1 MNFAIE
7 VPAEAN
13 PLTNQTLFHVLQ
25 SASSNDQQQVKTGAQ
40 QLQNWEKSPGF
51 YSSLQS
57 LVLDKSLPFE
67 VRYLSIIQLKNGID
81 KYWRKTAAN
90 AIKKE
95 EKDLIRSRC
104 LESGIDEPDRRLALQ
119 TSIVIAKITRYEY
132 PHDWP
137 DVLESIL
144 EHLRPSL
151 GSNPNSPP
159 LSRTLLILLYI
170 IKELSTAKL
179 QRSRASLQ
187 SAAPNIVKVV
197 GNIYVERV
205 KIWIAF
211 LTTGGDDEGGALESI
226 ETSLL
231 ALQVLRRLIVSG
243 YNFPNRQ
250 TEIQDIWR
258 ILVSHFGQMLTLIH
272 ESSSVLGANPRKLI
286 ANHLIQI
293 SKLHINTAQSHPA
306 GYALLPDS
314 TGLVRAYWGLAR
326 QFGETLGS
334 QTPTLSAKIG
344 SDGDAEE
351 SEGASAM
358 EKLTLKGLLLI
369 RACLRM
375 VFNPVQTFRYQ
386 KDEDKEERKK
396 SKELMR
402 NDLLSGGFACEV
414 METLVTR
421 FFVFTPRDLKEWEEE
436 PDEWEKTQ
444 EGAGSDWEFSVR
456 SCSEK
461 LFLDLM
467 ISYKEILMQPLLTVF
482 GNVATV
488 QNTEVLLKDSIYAA
502 IGLAAPVLERNLDF
516 DFGYFLNNTLLQEVQ
531 IQQPGYNILRRRA
544 AVILGQWLTVK
555 EGLNRPLVYQIFQ
568 HLLDKEEQLND
579 QVVRV
584 TAGRQLKNVIDPFE
598 FAAESFMPY
607 VPNILGRLMALIEEV
622 ELPDT
627 KMALLNTISV
637 IVTRMEQHIS
647 PFADQI
653 ISLLPPL
660 WDQAGGE
667 YLMKQSILGILSA
680 LATSMQAESR
690 RYHPLII
697 PLIQS
702 SIEPSSES
710 KVYLLEDALE
720 LWSTVLG
727 QTPSPAS
734 SDVVSLVQY
743 LFPMFEVASETLR
756 KALEIT
762 ELYIYLIPS
771 EFLTSAALLFNP
783 FGPLLVSVKPE
794 ASGMVTSLVELLIR
808 SADRLGGVS
817 AVRDLTQLMVSSNFL
832 STLLVSLHNAYL
844 AHQTSGPNRTKPS
857 IDGIIETDYL
867 NVCARL
873 AVASPSLFVS
883 ALDTTI
889 ASSMPH
895 GDQPSE
901 TPIEWLLTE
910 WFSHMDNIGHPAHK
924 KLSCLAL
931 TSFLET
937 GQPWI
942 LSRLQSLMTIWT
954 DVVTELVVDA
964 SLEEG
969 KVDYRDS
976 LVYNDPNA
984 QKPDGPEAPADE
996 RRRVLGYEDPV
1007 HRIDVRVFI
1016 REKLAVAVEKCGGM
1030 ETFQREWVQN
1040 VDEDVVRGFGALGI
1054 V

>member
-1 MNFAIE
+1 
-7 VPAEAN
+7 
-13 PLTNQTLFHVLQ
+13 
-25 SASSNDQQQVKTGAQ
+25 
-40 QLQNWEKSPGF
+40 
-51 YSSLQS
+51 
-57 LVLDKSLPFE
+57 
-67 VRYLSIIQLKNGID
+67 
-81 KYWRKTAAN
+81 
-90 AIKKE
+90 
-95 EKDLIRSRC
+95 
-104 LESGIDEPDRRLALQ
+104 
-119 TSIVIAKITRYEY
+119 
-132 PHDWP
+132 
-137 DVLESIL
+137 
-144 EHLRPSL
+144 
-151 GSNPNSPP
+151 
-159 LSRTLLILLYI
+159 
-170 IKELSTAKL
+170 
-179 QRSRASLQ
+179 
-187 SAAPNIVKVV
+187 
-197 GNIYVERV
+197 
-205 KIWIAF
+205 
-211 LTTGGDDEGGALESI
+211 
-226 ETSLL
+226 
-231 ALQVLRRLIVSG
+231 
-243 YNFPNRQ
+243 
-250 TEIQDIWR
+250 
-258 ILVSHFGQMLTLIH
+258 
-272 ESSSVLGANPRKLI
+272 
-286 ANHLIQI
+286 
-293 SKLHINTAQSHPA
+293 
-306 GYALLPDS
+306 
-314 TGLVRAYWGLAR
+314 
-326 QFGETLGS
+326 
-334 QTPTLSAKIG
+334 
-344 SDGDAEE
+344 
-351 SEGASAM
+351 
-358 EKLTLKGLLLI
+358 
-369 RACLRM
+369 
-375 VFNPVQTFRYQ
+375 
-386 KDEDKEERKK
+386 
-396 SKELMR
+396 
-402 NDLLSGGFACEV
+402 
-414 METLVTR
+414 
-421 FFVFTPRDLKEWEEE
+421 
-436 PDEWEKTQ
+436 
-444 EGAGSDWEFSVR
+444 
-456 SCSEK
+456 
-461 LFLDLM
+461 
-467 ISYKEILMQPLLTVF
+467 
-482 GNVATV
+482 
-488 QNTEVLLKDSIYAA
+488 
-502 IGLAAPVLERNLDF
+502 
-516 DFGYFLNNTLLQEVQ
+516 
-531 IQQPGYNILRRRA
+531 
-544 AVILGQWLTVK
+544 
-555 EGLNRPLVYQIFQ
+555 
-568 HLLDKEEQLND
+568 
-579 QVVRV
+579 
-584 TAGRQLKNVIDPFE
+584 
-598 FAAESFMPY
+598 
-607 VPNILGRLMALIEEV
+607 
-622 ELPDT
+622 
-627 KMALLNTISV
+627 
-637 IVTRMEQHIS
+637 
-647 PFADQI
+647 
-653 ISLLPPL
+653 
-660 WDQAGGE
+660 
-667 YLMKQSILGILSA
+667 MKQSILGILSA

-817 AVRDLTQLMVSSNFL
+817 AVRDLAQLMVSSNFL

-889 ASSMPH
+889 ASSMPN

-996 RRRVLGYEDPV
+996 RIRVLGYEDPV

-1030 ETFQREWVQN
+1030 GTFQREWVQN

>member
-1 MNFAIE
+1 
-7 VPAEAN
+7 
-13 PLTNQTLFHVLQ
+13 
-25 SASSNDQQQVKTGAQ
+25 
-40 QLQNWEKSPGF
+40 
-51 YSSLQS
+51 
-57 LVLDKSLPFE
+57 
-67 VRYLSIIQLKNGID
+67 
-81 KYWRKTAAN
+81 
-90 AIKKE
+90 
-95 EKDLIRSRC
+95 
-104 LESGIDEPDRRLALQ
+104 
-119 TSIVIAKITRYEY
+119 
-132 PHDWP
+132 
-137 DVLESIL
+137 
-144 EHLRPSL
+144 
-151 GSNPNSPP
+151 
-159 LSRTLLILLYI
+159 
-170 IKELSTAKL
+170 
-179 QRSRASLQ
+179 
-187 SAAPNIVKVV
+187 
-197 GNIYVERV
+197 
-205 KIWIAF
+205 
-211 LTTGGDDEGGALESI
+211 
-226 ETSLL
+226 
-231 ALQVLRRLIVSG
+231 
-243 YNFPNRQ
+243 
-250 TEIQDIWR
+250 
-258 ILVSHFGQMLTLIH
+258 
-272 ESSSVLGANPRKLI
+272 
-286 ANHLIQI
+286 
-293 SKLHINTAQSHPA
+293 
-306 GYALLPDS
+306 
-314 TGLVRAYWGLAR
+314 
-326 QFGETLGS
+326 
-334 QTPTLSAKIG
+334 
-344 SDGDAEE
+344 
-351 SEGASAM
+351 
-358 EKLTLKGLLLI
+358 
-369 RACLRM
+369 
-375 VFNPVQTFRYQ
+375 
-386 KDEDKEERKK
+386 
-396 SKELMR
+396 
-402 NDLLSGGFACEV
+402 
-414 METLVTR
+414 
-421 FFVFTPRDLKEWEEE
+421 
-436 PDEWEKTQ
+436 
-444 EGAGSDWEFSVR
+444 
-456 SCSEK
+456 
-461 LFLDLM
+461 
-467 ISYKEILMQPLLTVF
+467 
-482 GNVATV
+482 
-488 QNTEVLLKDSIYAA
+488 
-502 IGLAAPVLERNLDF
+502 
-516 DFGYFLNNTLLQEVQ
+516 
-531 IQQPGYNILRRRA
+531 
-544 AVILGQWLTVK
+544 
-555 EGLNRPLVYQIFQ
+555 
-568 HLLDKEEQLND
+568 
-579 QVVRV
+579 
-584 TAGRQLKNVIDPFE
+584 
-598 FAAESFMPY
+598 
-607 VPNILGRLMALIEEV
+607 
-622 ELPDT
+622 
-627 KMALLNTISV
+627 
-637 IVTRMEQHIS
+637 
-647 PFADQI
+647 
-653 ISLLPPL
+653 
-660 WDQAGGE
+660 
-667 YLMKQSILGILSA
+667 MKQSILGILSA

-771 EFLTSAALLFNP
+771 DFLTSAALLFNP

-889 ASSMPH
+889 ASSMPN

-964 SLEEG
+964 SVEEG